1 MSDQSWHVPI
11 DRLVLK
17 EPVPAGLDPY
27 RLLSLV
33 PLLRDSTKDHDPIL
47 IRPLRSGF
55 FRIVDGRHRV
65 IAAVM
70 AGRTH
75 VLAELDVQ
83 IDPTDP

>member
-1 MSDQSWHVPI
+1 VSDQSWHAPI

-33 PLLRDSTKDHDPIL
+33 PLLRDSVKDHDPIL
-47 IRPLRSGF
+47 IRPIGGTGF
-55 FRIVDGRHRV
+55 FRVEDGRHRMV
-65 IAAVM
+65 ASVM

-75 VLAELDVQ
+75 VLAELD
-83 IDPTDP
+83 IRPEP